1 MQISL
6 LNGSHSHTASHILK
20 RKKKQPTT
28 FLSEIKQTFTSIN
41 KTMEGGDS
49 WIVTCA
55 GTWGWSQWAACIWKA

>member
-20 RKKKQPTT
+20 RKKKQPI
-28 FLSEIKQTFTSIN
+28 FLNEIKQTFTSIN

-55 GTWGWSQWAACIWKA
+55 GT